1 MGRRRRLAAV
11 AALLAALAGLWALLA
26 PGAGRAPRPIGCRID
41 VALAVPR
48 LEAAPIVLAG
58 PVRQRGRGAC
68 RLDLVTGPAA
78 GRAPLALVSG
88 AAWAGPTPTRRVPFL
103 LVAQRAG
110 ALVVSRTAQAPHF
123 LWHGVAGRVMVLSN
137 AAGDLGPT
145 VVRAMLAAHAVPTAL
160 VLRGLGE
167 AAFAAGTGDYLEL
180 PLWPAERLI
189 AAGRAHFAADLAIQA
204 GPLPA
209 AVLAASPAYARTDGS
224 HLFAVARAV
233 AAAQAALL
241 ERPAALVARWP
252 GRLGPAGLKAL
263 ARALARARYEQLWP
277 DDPRLDAALF
287 VRLSVLRQA
296 AGESALSPPRWL
308 VGPAEAALRRLA
320 PPRAGP

>member
-1 MGRRRRLAAV
+1 
-11 AALLAALAGLWALLA
+11 
-26 PGAGRAPRPIGCRID
+26 
-41 VALAVPR
+41 
-48 LEAAPIVLAG
+48 
-58 PVRQRGRGAC
+58 
-68 RLDLVTGPAA
+68 
-78 GRAPLALVSG
+78 
-88 AAWAGPTPTRRVPFL
+88 
-103 LVAQRAG
+103 VAQRAG

-209 AVLAASPAYARTDGS
+209 AARTDESSLIIPLEVRDSCAITGLIWPS
-224 HLFAVARAV
+224 PS
-233 AAAQAALL
+233 QA
-241 ERPAALVARWP
+241 
-252 GRLGPAGLKAL
+252 
-263 ARALARARYEQLWP
+263 
-277 DDPRLDAALF
+277 PRIH
-287 VRLSVLRQA
+287 
-296 AGESALSPPRWL
+296 
-308 VGPAEAALRRLA
+308 
-320 PPRAGP
+320 